1 MHAQEVFTRTI
12 TRAGAAQ
19 QEVAALFDF
28 YRPIKRPSAMASTI
42 LRLTDKQHDVLYALS
57 GCSDVSC
64 TMSKVDKKV

>member
-1 MHAQEVFTRTI
+1 
-12 TRAGAAQ
+12 
-19 QEVAALFDF
+19 
-28 YRPIKRPSAMASTI
+28 MASTI